1 MAVISFLFRFVLII
15 LPIDQ
20 NKKDKIDEI
29 LIKIMSIP
37 FLGIFIPLVIIP
49 GIISAILG
57 IPFTLL
63 EKLANLRKRKKEL

>member
-1 MAVISFLFRFVLII
+1 
-15 LPIDQ
+15 
-20 NKKDKIDEI
+20 
-29 LIKIMSIP
+29 MSIP